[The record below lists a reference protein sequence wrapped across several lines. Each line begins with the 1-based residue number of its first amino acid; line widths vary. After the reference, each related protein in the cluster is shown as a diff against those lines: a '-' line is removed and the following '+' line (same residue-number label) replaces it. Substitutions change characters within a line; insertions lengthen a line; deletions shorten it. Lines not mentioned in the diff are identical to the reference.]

1 MTVPPIN
8 NVTPFRVLC
17 LDGGGMRG
25 MYQASFLD
33 TFAARVVGNLNRSK
47 PIDIGKAFD
56 LVVGT
61 STGGI
66 VACALAAGIP
76 LEDVRTLYGEH
87 GSRIFPYQ
95 RLRST
100 WLLEK
105 IVRGLGVGL
114 RDGDAALRT
123 VLTQTFK
130 TRTIRQVYET
140 RGIALAIPTVDMNR
154 HAAVV
159 FKTPHLLRLNGRDNE
174 RTLVDICMATT
185 AAPILRSMAQLG
197 EPGSAG
203 TTAVY
208 ADGGLWANNPGVVG
222 MMEAAEMLHARE
234 QKRPIHLF
242 MLGSLPSQGGEE
254 LAGSALHRGAVG
266 WHGGLRAIAA
276 SLNAQAVG
284 YDYLAQ
290 KTAELRC
297 DGSFAFR
304 MPAQCPSNELRDY
317 LVNMDDARPKVLKA
331 LARQAVSDVDFAWAK
346 SGSAQLQAFRAA
358 LENAPELASQSLF
371 LSKGTDHDSH

>member
-1 MTVPPIN
+1 MIPCTSDDTAMGEVK
-8 NVTPFRVLC
+8 PFRVLC

-25 MYQASFLD
+25 VYQASFLD
-33 TFAARVVGNLNRSK
+33 TFATRVGGNLKRSGV
-47 PIDIGKAFD
+47 IDIGKAFD

-76 LEDVRTLYGEH
+76 LEQVRTLYREH
-87 GSRIFPYQ
+87 GSKIFPYQ
-95 RLRST
+95 WLRST

-105 IVRGLGVGL
+105 MVRGFGLGL
-114 RDGDAALRT
+114 RRGDAALRS
-123 VLTQTFK
+123 VLTQTFG
-130 TRTIRQVYET
+130 TRTVREVYEA

-159 FKTPHLLRLNGRDNE
+159 FKTPHLSRLNGRDND

-185 AAPILRSMAQLG
+185 AAPILRSMSQLV

-222 MMEAAEMLHARE
+222 MMEAAEILHDRNE
-234 QKRPIHLF
+234 QRPIHLF
-242 MLGSLPSQGGEE
+242 MLGTLPSQGGEE
-254 LAGSALHRGAVG
+254 LSGCALHRGALG
-266 WHGGLRAIAA
+266 WHSGLRAIAA

-290 KTAELRC
+290 KTAELRRNE
-297 DGSFAFR
+297 SFAFR
-304 MPAQCPSNELRDY
+304 IPAQCPSNELRDY
-317 LVNMDDARPKVLKA
+317 LVNMDDARPKVLNA

-346 SGSAQLQAFRAA
+346 NGSAQIQAFRAA
-358 LENAPELASQSLF
+358 LEGAPTLAPY
-371 LSKGTDHDSH
+371 HCP